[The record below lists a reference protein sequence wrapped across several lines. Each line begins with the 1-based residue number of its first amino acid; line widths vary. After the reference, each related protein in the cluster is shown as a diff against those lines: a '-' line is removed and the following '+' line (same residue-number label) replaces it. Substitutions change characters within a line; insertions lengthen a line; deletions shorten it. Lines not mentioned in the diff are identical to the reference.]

1 MTREG
6 DLEGQGAEQAAAC
19 GAVAAEAGTAAAAAS
34 SGAAV
39 ASADPP
45 APLVSVIV
53 PAYNVEEY
61 VGQAVRS
68 ILGQTMGDLELIVVD
83 DGSTDATGTIL
94 DGLAAG
100 DARMR
105 VLHVQNGGAPAAR
118 NRALDVARGRYVAF
132 ADADDECAP
141 TYLEELCRLME
152 DGCELAI
159 CGFTIVTTGGYGEGA
174 DAGPG
179 TGSGARAQSF
189 TEVKSVPS
197 AVYATAEEFRA
208 ASPELFD
215 NNQLYSPWNKMYSRE
230 RLDRLGIRFKDV
242 FWDDFPFVLDYIRD
256 VERVSVTSEPLYT
269 FYRRRAD
276 SETARYREGV
286 FEKRETEDGWMRE
299 LYAHWGMA
307 KDPVADEM
315 VSRRYVERLVGCVAN
330 EASPANP
337 KSFGQKR
344 AAVKGM
350 LASPALGHAL
360 ATARPRSVKMRIMLL
375 PYRARNATACLL
387 FAMFINWVRTK
398 APALFARLKAHR

>member
-1 MTREG
+1 MT
-6 DLEGQGAEQAAAC
+6 AEDRATAGAAA
-19 GAVAAEAGTAAAAAS
+19 GSAAPDAS
-34 SGAAV
+34 
-39 ASADPP
+39 
-45 APLVSVIV
+45 PLVSVIV
-53 PAYNVEEY
+53 PAYNVEAY
-61 VGQAVRS
+61 VEQAVRS

-83 DGSTDATGTIL
+83 DGSTDATGEIL
-94 DGLAAG
+94 NELAAG

-105 VLHVQNGGAPAAR
+105 VLHVPNGGAPAAR
-118 NRALDVARGRYVAF
+118 NRALELARGRYVAF

-141 TYLEELCRLME
+141 TYLEELCRLM
-152 DGCELAI
+152 DGGCELAI
-159 CGFTIVTTGGYGEGA
+159 CGFKIITTGGYSEGA
-174 DAGPG
+174 GADDGSEA
-179 TGSGARAQSF
+179 GSGARAQSF

-215 NNQLYSPWNKMYSRE
+215 NNQLYSPWNKMFVRE
-230 RLDRLGIRFKDV
+230 RLDRLNIRFKDV

-307 KDPVADEM
+307 DDPVADEM

-344 AAVKGM
+344 AAVKEM

-360 ATARPRSVKMRIMLL
+360 ATARPRSVKMKIMLL

>member
-1 MTREG
+1 MMTDEAIEEFGSRDALDET
-6 DLEGQGAEQAAAC
+6 
-19 GAVAAEAGTAAAAAS
+19 AVATAQASDPDALAMAAG
-34 SGAAV
+34 G
-39 ASADPP
+39 P

-61 VGQAVRS
+61 VEQAVRS
-68 ILGQTMGDLELIVVD
+68 ILGQTMGDFELIVVD
-83 DGSTDATGTIL
+83 DGSTDATGAIL

-100 DARMR
+100 DTRMR
-105 VLHVQNGGAPAAR
+105 VLHVPNGGAPAAR
-118 NRALDVARGRYVAF
+118 NCALERVRGRYVAF

-152 DGCELAI
+152 GGCELAI

-174 DAGPG
+174 DAGPE
-179 TGSGARAQSF
+179 TGSGASAQSF

-197 AVYATAEEFRA
+197 AVYATADEFHA

-215 NNQLYSPWNKMYSRE
+215 NNQLYSPWNKMFVRE
-230 RLDRLGIRFKDV
+230 RLDRLGIRFRDV

-256 VERVSVTSEPLYT
+256 VEHVSVTSEPLYT

-286 FEKRETEDGWMRE
+286 FEKREEEDRWMRE
-299 LYAHWGMA
+299 LYAHWGMEA
-307 KDPVADEM
+307 DPVADEM
-315 VSRRYVERLVGCVAN
+315 ISRRYVERLVGCVAN

-337 KSFGQKR
+337 KTFGQKR
-344 AAVKGM
+344 EAVKEM
-350 LASPALGHAL
+350 LASPALEHAL

-375 PYRARNATACLL
+375 PYRARNATTCLL

-398 APALFARLKAHR
+398 APALFARLKANR